1 MKKARTIA
9 ELHYPNKAGN
19 RFDEKY
25 RQSRI
30 NALEKLIAEQLTL
43 TDVVKSLPI
52 ERPKLTTSYNEL
64 IQKTLTDVS
73 QRSKLYFAFMEEYNA
88 LMGKSEHQ
96 ILKEEVIVLLAKYS
110 G

>member
-1 MKKARTIA
+1 M
-9 ELHYPNKAGN
+9 NKN
-19 RFDEKY
+19 KL
-25 RQSRI
+25 
-30 NALEKLIAEQLTL
+30 NKLIKMEVNKQLRL
-43 TDVVKSLPI
+43 HSVVKSLPI